1 MTIEQTI
8 QAITNL
14 PVEERLRVAE
24 ALWDS
29 FSESDLP
36 PLSEDQRAELNRRMA
51 EHDADPA
58 SALCLLYTS
67 PSPRDRTRSRMPSS
81 A

>member
-8 QAITNL
+8 QSITNL

-29 FSESDLP
+29 FNESDLP

-58 SALCLLYTS
+58 SALTQEQVEKQLREL
-67 PSPRDRTRSRMPSS
+67 R
-81 A
+81 

>member
-36 PLSEDQRAELNRRMA
+36 PLSEDQWAELNRRMA

-58 SALCLLYTS
+58 SALTQEQVEKQLREL
-67 PSPRDRTRSRMPSS
+67 R
-81 A
+81 

>member
-8 QAITNL
+8 QSITNL

-29 FSESDLP
+29 FNESDLP
-36 PLSEDQRAELNRRMA
+36 SLSEDQRAELTRRMA

-58 SALCLLYTS
+58 SALTQEQVEKQLREL
-67 PSPRDRTRSRMPSS
+67 R
-81 A
+81 

>member
-29 FSESDLP
+29 FNESDLP
-36 PLSEDQRAELNRRMA
+36 PLSEDQRAELTRRMA
-51 EHDADPA
+51 GHDADPA
-58 SALCLLYTS
+58 SALTQEQVEKQLREL
-67 PSPRDRTRSRMPSS
+67 R
-81 A
+81 

>member
-8 QAITNL
+8 QSITNL
-14 PVEERLRVAE
+14 PVSERLRVAE

-29 FSESDLP
+29 FNESDLP
-36 PLSEDQRAELNRRMA
+36 PLSEDQRAELTRRMA

-58 SALCLLYTS
+58 SALTQEQVEKQLREL
-67 PSPRDRTRSRMPSS
+67 R
-81 A
+81 

>member
-36 PLSEDQRAELNRRMA
+36 PLSEDQRAELTRRMA

-58 SALCLLYTS
+58 SAL
-67 PSPRDRTRSRMPSS
+67 TREQVEKQLRELR
-81 A
+81 